1 MPDLDFKVTTVC
13 AASKG
18 MAPLLQFRV
27 AVTNATDEVIRAVV
41 LQTQIQ
47 IQCSRRP
54 YTSREKHN
62 LLELFGT
69 PERWGETLRNRL
81 WISTNTTVGIFEREI
96 EAVLSVPCTYDL
108 TLAATKYFY
117 GLEGGEIPLLF
128 LFSGTIFYS
137 SKDGPV
143 QTQPISWNKEA
154 VFRMPVLAW
163 KDLME
168 EHFPNSAWI
177 CMRRDVFDRLYAF
190 KRANGDAT
198 WENTIERLLSRTI
211 EEGQDPPSLPS
222 AELRRAGEDE
232 LDKKTEEACA

>member
-1 MPDLDFKVTTVC
+1 
-13 AASKG
+13 
-18 MAPLLQFRV
+18 
-27 AVTNATDEVIRAVV
+27 
-41 LQTQIQ
+41 
-47 IQCSRRP
+47 
-54 YTSREKHN
+54 
-62 LLELFGT
+62 
-69 PERWGETLRNRL
+69 
-81 WISTNTTVGIFEREI
+81 
-96 EAVLSVPCTYDL
+96 VPCTYDL

-137 SKDGPV
+137 SKDGSV

-154 VFRMPVLAW
+154 MFRMPVSAW

-177 CMRRDVFDRLYAF
+177 CIRRDVFDQLYAF

-211 EEGQDPPSLPS
+211 EEGQDPPSRPS
-222 AELRRAGEDE
+222 AELRRAGEE
-232 LDKKTEEACA
+232 EFDKNAEEACA